1 MRHDGQKRPGAG
13 CPQWFTIRNSLSSN
27 GGLNESREGKMIN
40 FPACDQSFMKT
51 YPGSVSVLLCIAFV
65 LATGCTNQAIP
76 PGSTSVSQTPAPVP
90 VTTTLMSPATVQS
103 TTLQTPALTPSPIA
117 LDKITDGFWCR
128 DTTMNIGKAP
138 TNVRECYQFLT
149 DGTFR
154 WGYSPGY
161 AMGRSPSC
169 WSPDVRCTYIL
180 NSKGQY
186 EVSGG
191 YSYTLTGD
199 TLIDPHDPPYFTR
212 SFTGIP

>member
-1 MRHDGQKRPGAG
+1 
-13 CPQWFTIRNSLSSN
+13 
-27 GGLNESREGKMIN
+27 MIN
-40 FPACDQSFMKT
+40 IPECDQTFMKI
-51 YPGSVSVLLCIAFV
+51 YPGYVIVLLCVAVV
-65 LATGCTNQAIP
+65 LTTGCTSQTTP
-76 PGSTSVSQTPAPVP
+76 TGSTSVSKTSTPVP
-90 VTTTLMSPATVQS
+90 VTTALLTTATVQP
-103 TTLQTPALTPSPIA
+103 TTMQTHAPTPPPIIQ
-117 LDKITDGFWCR
+117 DKITDGFWCR

-161 AMGRSPSC
+161 PMGRSPSC
-169 WSPDVRCTYIL
+169 WSPDVQCTYFL

-212 SFTGIP
+212 SLTGIP